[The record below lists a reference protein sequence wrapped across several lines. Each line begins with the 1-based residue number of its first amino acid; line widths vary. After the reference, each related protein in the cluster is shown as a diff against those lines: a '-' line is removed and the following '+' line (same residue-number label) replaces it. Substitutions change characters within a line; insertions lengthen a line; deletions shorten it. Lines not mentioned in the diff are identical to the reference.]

1 MLPGIGKGAYRQGK
15 DAGTTEPKK
24 RFGPR
29 ATLNNF
35 GTLFFNV
42 ALGTGQYL
50 YTVYV
55 SIYFH
60 HHLHVYIKN
69 YLTIY
74 HLFEEEWVVS
84 LTYIS
89 KAVEARYDIRQI
101 SAVCA
106 ILELV
111 FIRSDCLEFSDTSNG
126 TCISACEIDA
136 FIQFLC
142 TS

>member
-1 MLPGIGKGAYRQGK
+1 MVWSI
-15 DAGTTEPKK
+15 
-24 RFGPR
+24 
-29 ATLNNF
+29 
-35 GTLFFNV
+35 
-42 ALGTGQYL
+42 ALEDL
-50 YTVYV
+50 
-55 SIYFH
+55 
-60 HHLHVYIKN
+60 
-69 YLTIY
+69 
-74 HLFEEEWVVS
+74 WVVS
-84 LTYIS
+84 STYIT

-111 FIRSDCLEFSDTSNG
+111 FIRSDCLEFSDMSNG